1 MILTPTQS
9 ILFYFAEYILTALF
23 VFLLTWKRTKLD
35 LRKSISF
42 RACLFRLAAAAGLG
56 LLCVALMAGAYMAFF
71 HLAPEGSRTN
81 LILVLGI
88 IQFLTVPFAYTLLF
102 TAWYQRISLAPRGNW
117 LSAVLILL
125 YVISD
130 LSAAYAAPT
139 GIKFALL
146 AVGSAAALFLPQA
159 WKT

>member
-1 MILTPTQS
+1 MTPTQS

-23 VFLLTWKRTKLD
+23 IFLLARKKTMPD
-35 LRKSISF
+35 LRKAISF

-71 HLAPEGSRTN
+71 HFAPESPRTN
-81 LILVLGI
+81 LIIVLGV

-125 YVISD
+125 YILSD
-130 LSAAYAAPT
+130 LSSVYAFPG

-146 AVGSAAALFLPQA
+146 AAGSAAALFLPQA

>member
-1 MILTPTQS
+1 MTSTQS

-42 RACLFRLAAAAGLG
+42 RACFFRLAAAAGLG

-71 HLAPEGSRTN
+71 HFAPNSPRTN

-130 LSAAYAAPT
+130 LSAVYTAPT